1 MKKSVIGNSKF
12 GNRYSDEDFF
22 KILKDKEK
30 ELGRPP
36 YKKEIDQS
44 GAICNRFGSW
54 KKALERAGIDLSR
67 KPKKT
72 VYSNEELIRILQD
85 SAKRLG
91 RPPKYNEV
99 IQATTM
105 AFRFG
110 SWNKALKAAGL
121 NLKTF
126 YTIQSLDGWEK
137 AKQRGFLG
145 GQEDHIIDDWLPA
158 YKWMMHQM
166 EKRIGFSDFPVWL
179 WTEKPDV
186 NQDGHLDPFKK
197 GILLSVE
204 LDESDVLLSDFDAWH
219 CVLND
224 WFCSLTEEE
233 DDKFKKGILNMGIE
247 ESWERI
253 FDIDLF
259 PQSEMWGGEQKLQ
272 GVTGR
277 IECSK
282 FIELEEFIAPEII
295 ID

>member
-1 MKKSVIGNSKF
+1 MIKKDDDCIKYS
-12 GNRYSDEDFF
+12 RPYSDEDLFQ
-22 KILKDKEK
+22 ILKMKEK
-30 ELGRPP
+30 EFGRPP
-36 YKKEIDQS
+36 YKREIKQRQT
-44 GAICNRFGSW
+44 ICNRFGSW
-54 KKALERAGIDLSR
+54 KRALEKAGIDPLG

-72 VYSNEELIRILQD
+72 IYSNEELISILQD
-85 SAKRLG
+85 KAKRLG
-91 RPPKYNEV
+91 RPPKYHEV
-99 IQATTM
+99 TQATTM

-126 YTIQSLDGWEK
+126 YTIQSLDGWER
-137 AKQRGFLG
+137 AKQRGFLCG
-145 GQEDHIIDDWLPA
+145 LEDYILEDWLPA

-179 WTEKPDV
+179 WTEKPDL
-186 NQDGHLDPFKK
+186 NQEGYLEPFKK

-233 DDKFKKGILNMGIE
+233 DNKFKKGNLNMSIE

-259 PQSEMWGGEQKLQ
+259 PQSEMWGGEQQLQ
-272 GVTGR
+272 GVTGK
-277 IECSK
+277 IECFK

>member
-1 MKKSVIGNSKF
+1 MIKKDDDCIKYS
-12 GNRYSDEDFF
+12 RPYSDEDLFQ
-22 KILKDKEK
+22 ILKMKEK
-30 ELGRPP
+30 EFGRPP
-36 YKKEIDQS
+36 YKREIKQRQT
-44 GAICNRFGSW
+44 ICNRFGSW
-54 KKALERAGIDLSR
+54 KRALEKAGIDPLG

-72 VYSNEELIRILQD
+72 IYSNEELISILQD
-85 SAKRLG
+85 KAKRLG
-91 RPPKYNEV
+91 RPPKYHEV
-99 IQATTM
+99 TQATTM

-126 YTIQSLDGWEK
+126 YTIQSLDGWER
-137 AKQRGFLG
+137 AKQRGFLCG
-145 GQEDHIIDDWLPA
+145 LEDYIVEDWLPA

-166 EKRIGFSDFPVWL
+166 QKRIGFSDFPVWL
-179 WTEKPDV
+179 WTEKPDL
-186 NQDGHLDPFKK
+186 NQEGHLEPFKK

-219 CVLND
+219 CALND

-233 DDKFKKGILNMGIE
+233 DNKFKKGNLNMSIE

-259 PQSEMWGGEQKLQ
+259 PQSEMWGGEQQLQ

-277 IECSK
+277 IDCSK
-282 FIELEEFIAPEII
+282 FIELEEFIAPE
-295 ID
+295 